1 MRSIAIAVAVSA
13 VLVVAAACESVP
25 DSVETIDLGTVSLSD
40 TGGYSGPL
48 EVEIPPETT
57 SAIAYC
63 GGFGDDA
70 LGAVWTLTDPD
81 GGTAYSGDEGD
92 VSQWRSDFLDDLS
105 PALLPLSPRLPL
117 RAGTWQF
124 DWFIGAGNGGSLDCG
139 AVLRTGAGETVPDV
153 ATVQVEIV
161 FVGVDLDAASAPD
174 DADWNAVMDQFES
187 EWDSAGLAVS
197 TIYKDF
203 SGDRDRFAVVDVTD
217 DDFSEFNDLLRT
229 ANPDDPRSITFFVV
243 EEIANNSAG
252 GSTILGLSAGP
263 PGMATRSGTSKSGV
277 IVSGIDFRD
286 APEDVGK
293 IMAHEGGHFLG
304 LFHTT
309 ERDGSLTD
317 PIGDTPECSND
328 ANGDGTLQTGEC
340 DGSGSGNVMWWTLT
354 EGTATMSADQ
364 GWVVRRNP
372 VSL

>member
-1 MRSIAIAVAVSA
+1 MRPVALASVISA
-13 VLVVAAACESVP
+13 ALIVAAACESAP
-25 DSVETIDLGTVSLSD
+25 DSVETLDLGSVSLSD
-40 TGGYSGPL
+40 TGGYSGPID
-48 EVEIPPETT
+48 VEIPADAT

-81 GGTAYSGDEGD
+81 GGTVYSGDDGD
-92 VSQWRSDFLDDLS
+92 VSQWRSEFLDDIS

-117 RAGTWQF
+117 REGVWQF
-124 DWFIGAGNGGSLDCG
+124 DWFVGAGNGGNLDCG
-139 AVLRTGAGETVPDV
+139 AVIRAGAGESVGET
-153 ATVQVEIV
+153 ATLLVEVV
-161 FVGVDLDAASAPD
+161 FVGIDLDAASAPD
-174 DADWNAVMDQFES
+174 DAEWNRVMDQFES

-203 SGDRDRFAVVDVTD
+203 SGNLDRFSVVDVTV

-243 EEIANNSAG
+243 EEIANNSSG
-252 GSTILGLSAGP
+252 GATILGLAAGP
-263 PGMATRSGTSKSGV
+263 PGLATLSGTSKSGV
-277 IVSGIDFRD
+277 VVSGIDFRD
-286 APEDVGK
+286 NPEDVGK

-309 ERDGSLTD
+309 ERDGSVTD
-317 PIGDTPECSND
+317 PLGDTPECSND
-328 ANGDGTLQTGEC
+328 ANGDGTLQSGEC
-340 DGSGSGNVMWWTLT
+340 DGSGTQNMMWWTLT

-372 VSL
+372 VAQ